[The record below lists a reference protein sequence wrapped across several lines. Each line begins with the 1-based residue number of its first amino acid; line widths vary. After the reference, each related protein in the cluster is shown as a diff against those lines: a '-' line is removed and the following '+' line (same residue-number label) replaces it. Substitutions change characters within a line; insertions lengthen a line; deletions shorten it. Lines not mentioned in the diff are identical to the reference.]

1 MPYEAYERVGP
12 LYLSYYT
19 SQRGRGDAIA
29 GPRVFRGAERWRPR
43 QRGDGFGSMLRGL
56 ARFILPVLGRG
67 IGTFATHTLDAT
79 DRGVSLGDAAKSALK
94 PTLRAVVD
102 AGVGQLTS
110 SSSQNGNG
118 DGKRRR
124 LVDSSGPGFYERMME
139 AQRRKRSKK
148 KKRGEGDKKK
158 AKKQHGEGIKKK
170 KKKQRGGGSKKPRKR
185 KQRGGGSE
193 KPRKKKQSG
202 EGKKKKRRVYKRP
215 TDGLNF

>member
-102 AGVGQLTS
+102 AGVGQLTT
-110 SSSQNGNG
+110 SSQNGNG

-170 KKKQRGGGSKKPRKR
+170 KKQQRGEGSKKPRKR

-202 EGKKKKRRVYKRP
+202 EGKKKKRRVYKKP